1 MKKERQA
8 GTRRRWAGC
17 ALVLLFLSVLS
28 GGRVVAGADDG
39 PAFDPADPE
48 NHLYIDLP
56 CGRVDI
62 LMRPDKAPRHV
73 ERIKTLARRGFYDG
87 LIFHRVIEGFMAQ
100 TGDPTGTGRGGSDL
114 PDLKA
119 EFNDLPHLRGTV
131 SMARAADPDSANSQ
145 FFIMFTRVS
154 SLDGRYTVWGRVVRG
169 MDCVDKIA
177 RGEPPANPT
186 RIIRVRVAA
195 DLPPEERTKP

>member
-1 MKKERQA
+1 MRIGQVM
-8 GTRRRWAGC
+8 RRAMRAILAIG
-17 ALVLLFLSVLS
+17 LLSLTGS
-28 GGRVVAGADDG
+28 GLLAAQENAS
-39 PAFDPADPE
+39 AFDPADPE
-48 NHLYIDLP
+48 NHLYIDLE
-56 CGRVDI
+56 CGRIDI

-87 LIFHRVIEGFMAQ
+87 LVFHRVIDGFMAQ

-131 SMARAADPDSANSQ
+131 SMARGADPDSANSQ

-169 MDCVDKIA
+169 MDCVDRIA
-177 RGEPPANPT
+177 RGEPPAHPT

-195 DLPPEERTKP
+195 DR